1 MRNVTRNRTV
11 LSLSIAV
18 ALAAQGRA
26 QTVVDPQ
33 ISISPVVPV
42 ASLNLPTQIRF
53 LGVEDFLVTEKDT
66 GRVLRVQNGAV
77 SPTIA
82 LDLNVANDSERG
94 LLGLELD
101 PNFTPT
107 NGLVYLYY
115 SATLAADGG
124 PWLENRLSRF
134 TWNGSTLGSEVVL
147 MTFGSAADGEAQG
160 PNHDAGP
167 ILFGPDNLLYGTTGD
182 LNRNFAEQNNQGQA
196 NVSAL
201 VGGIYRLNA
210 NGTVPGTNPF
220 VSSPNA
226 DFHPWFAY
234 GVRNTYGI
242 AFDPLT
248 GNLWDTENGPGS
260 YDEINL
266 IAAGTN
272 SGWNQIMGPDS
283 RDPQGVG
290 NLVALP
296 GSFYSDPE
304 FSFLDTNAPTG
315 LAFLA
320 NSALDADYRDALL
333 VGDANNGH
341 LYLFR
346 LNASRNGFVLGTPL
360 DDLVAD
366 DTTEQNLVRFGQNFG
381 TVTDIQIGPNG
392 DVYVTSLGNGTVYR
406 LPEPSATVM
415 LLVGSL
421 AVALLA
427 IRPSAA
433 RAAAPRAGFAAGH
446 PACRCSRPGI
456 SRRSLR

>member
-1 MRNVTRNRTV
+1 MRNLVIRTV
-11 LSLSIAV
+11 SLSIAL
-18 ALAAQGRA
+18 LAAPGSA
-26 QTVVDPQ
+26 QTVVDPAVDV
-33 ISISPVVPV
+33 SEVLPMG
-42 ASLNLPTQIRF
+42 SLSLPTQIRF
-53 LGVEDFLVTEKDT
+53 IGPDDFLVTEKNT
-66 GRVLRVQNGAV
+66 GRVRRVQNGVV

-82 LDLNVANDSERG
+82 LDLDVVNDSERG

-101 PNFTPT
+101 PNFGT
-107 NGLVYLYY
+107 NGFVYLYY
-115 SATLAADGG
+115 SATDGG
-124 PWLENRLSRF
+124 DPPAWLDNRLSRF
-134 TWNGSTLGSEVVL
+134 TWNGNTLGSEFVM
-147 MTFGSAADGEAQG
+147 MTFGSTADGLATG

-167 ILFGPDNLLYGTTGD
+167 IVFGPDNLLYGTTGD
-182 LNRNFAEQNNQGQA
+182 LNRDFAEQNNQAQA

-210 NGTVPGTNPF
+210 NGTIPATNPF
-220 VSSPNA
+220 TSHANS

-260 YDEINL
+260 YDEVNL

-272 SGWNQIMGPDS
+272 SGWNKIMGPDA

-290 NLVALP
+290 DLVALP
-296 GSFYSDPE
+296 GSSYSDPE
-304 FSFLDTNAPTG
+304 FSWLDTIAPTG

-320 NSALDADYRDALL
+320 NSALDANYRDALL
-333 VGDANNGH
+333 VGDNNNGH

-346 LNASRNGFVLGTPL
+346 LDATRTGFVLGEPL

-366 DTTEQNLVRFGQNFG
+366 DTTEQNLVRFGQSFG
-381 TVTDIQIGPNG
+381 AVTDIQVGPDG
-392 DVYVTSLGNGTVYR
+392 DVYVTSIGNGTIYR

-421 AVALLA
+421 AVWLGKPRRTP
-427 IRPSAA
+427 IRP
-433 RAAAPRAGFAAGH
+433 
-446 PACRCSRPGI
+446 
-456 SRRSLR
+456 

>member
-1 MRNVTRNRTV
+1 MRNLMRNRTV

-33 ISISPVVPV
+33 IPISAVLPVG
-42 ASLNLPTQIRF
+42 SLNLPTQIRF
-53 LGVEDFLVTEKDT
+53 LGLEDFLVTEKNT
-66 GRVLRVQNGAV
+66 GRVLRVQNGVV

-82 LDLNVANDSERG
+82 LDLDVANDSERG
-94 LLGLELD
+94 LLGLEID

-124 PWLENRLSRF
+124 PWLENRLSSF

-147 MTFGSAADGEAQG
+147 MTFGSAADGMATG

-167 ILFGPDNLLYGTTGD
+167 ILFGPDDLLYGTTGD
-182 LNRNFAEQNNQGQA
+182 LNRNFAEQNNQSQS

-220 VSSPNA
+220 VSAPNS
-226 DFHPWFAY
+226 DFHLWFAY

-248 GNLWDTENGPGS
+248 GNLWDTENGPNT

-283 RDPQGVG
+283 RDPQNVSD
-290 NLVALP
+290 LVQLP
-296 GSFYSDPE
+296 GSAYSDPE
-304 FSFLDTNAPTG
+304 FSFFDTIAPTG

-320 NSALDADYRDALL
+320 NSVLDANYRDALL
-333 VGDANNGH
+333 VGDANNGN

-346 LNASRNGFVLGTPL
+346 LDASRTGFVLGGL
-360 DDLVAD
+360 LGDLVAD
-366 DTTEQNLVRFGQNFG
+366 STVERDLVQFGQDFG
-381 TVTDIQIGPNG
+381 SITDIQVGPNG
-392 DVYVTSLGNGTVYR
+392 VVYVTSLGNGTVYR
-406 LPEPSATVM
+406 LPEPSATAM

-421 AVALLA
+421 AVWLGRLRRTP
-427 IRPSAA
+427 IRP
-433 RAAAPRAGFAAGH
+433 
-446 PACRCSRPGI
+446 
-456 SRRSLR
+456 